1 MSRLYTWA
9 RIGGHRYL
17 YVDRYLSLSFAVMK
31 KKCKVRSCGGLR
43 GGVVVRIGGVV
54 VRKGGVVVRIGGV
67 EVRKGGVVFLWS
79 MSLPLDRPSR
89 GFESWPGRA
98 SPQCGLRGGRSHCN
112 TLQIT

>member
-31 KKCKVRSCGGLR
+31 KKCKVRSCGGLK

-54 VRKGGVVVRIGGV
+54 VLE
-67 EVRKGGVVFLWS
+67 EVWWS
-79 MSLPLDRPSR
+79 GKEVWWS
-89 GFESWPGRA
+89 G
-98 SPQCGLRGGRSHCN
+98 
-112 TLQIT
+112 